1 MLEEEHQENKRE
13 RERER
18 ERRDGEIEE
27 QKLNELGAL
36 NMK

>member
-1 MLEEEHQENKRE
+1 MLEEEHQENK